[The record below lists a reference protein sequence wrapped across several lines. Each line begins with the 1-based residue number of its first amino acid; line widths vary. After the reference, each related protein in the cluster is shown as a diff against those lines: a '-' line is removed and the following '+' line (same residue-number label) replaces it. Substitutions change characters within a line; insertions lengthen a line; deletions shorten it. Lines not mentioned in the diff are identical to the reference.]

1 MNTNDMSNIYN
12 DYDISIDNIEELSIK
27 YDTNKKIIEYNIF
40 DKLDKNILVNI
51 YLNRISNYI
60 MKKEDKC
67 DKILEYIDAIKYLLI
82 N

>member
-1 MNTNDMSNIYN
+1 MSNIYN

-40 DKLDKNILVNI
+40 NKLDKNVLINI

-60 MKKEDKC
+60 MKKENQNNE
-67 DKILEYIDAIKYLLI
+67 ILEYIDAIKYLLI

>member
-1 MNTNDMSNIYN
+1 MSIIYN
-12 DYDISIDNIEELSIK
+12 NYDISIDNIEELSIK

-40 DKLDKNILVNI
+40 NKLDKNVLVNI

-60 MKKEDKC
+60 MKKEDENNE
-67 DKILEYIDAIKYLLI
+67 ILEYIDAIKYLLI

>member
-1 MNTNDMSNIYN
+1 MSNIYN
-12 DYDISIDNIEELSIK
+12 DYDISIDNIEELLIK

-40 DKLDKNILVNI
+40 NKLDKNVLVNI

-60 MKKEDKC
+60 MKKENENNE
-67 DKILEYIDAIKYLLI
+67 ILEYIDAIKYLLI

>member
-40 DKLDKNILVNI
+40 DKLDKNVLVNI

-67 DKILEYIDAIKYLLI
+67 DEILEYIDAIKYLLI

>member
-1 MNTNDMSNIYN
+1 MSIIYN

-40 DKLDKNILVNI
+40 NKLDKNVLINI

-60 MKKEDKC
+60 MKKENQNNE
-67 DKILEYIDAIKYLLI
+67 ILEYIDAIKYLLI

>member
-1 MNTNDMSNIYN
+1 MSIIYN
-12 DYDISIDNIEELSIK
+12 NYDISIDNIEELSIK

-40 DKLDKNILVNI
+40 NKLDKNVLVNI

-60 MKKEDKC
+60 IKKEDENNE
-67 DKILEYIDAIKYLLI
+67 ILEYIDAIKYLLI

>member
-1 MNTNDMSNIYN
+1 MSIIYN

-40 DKLDKNILVNI
+40 NKLDKNVLINI

-60 MKKEDKC
+60 MKKEDENNE
-67 DKILEYIDAIKYLLI
+67 ILEYIDAIKYLLI

>member
-1 MNTNDMSNIYN
+1 MLTNDKSNIYN

-40 DKLDKNILVNI
+40 NKLDKNVLINI

-60 MKKEDKC
+60 MKKEDENNE
-67 DKILEYIDAIKYLLI
+67 ILEYIDAIKYLLI